1 MLSEDFSTE
10 TPAIVNVAAVA
21 PCTPTATANETIVS
35 MEIDEKYKHQLFK
48 LLKQARLAEI
58 DYARREHEQKLRFEQ
73 SEQELKMSY
82 YRQQQDL
89 KLRQMREEH
98 DTRMRQQRRE
108 HEARLSV
115 YNHSSSGLNGNGDA
129 DQQLAVQE
137 QAQMG
142 GAVRCNAKT
151 DYNNLRLDSGS
162 AQSQSQLQPQPS
174 TSSSSSSSATSLALN
189 ANSLA
194 FN

>member
-115 YNHSSSGLNGNGDA
+115 YNHSSLNGNGDA

-162 AQSQSQLQPQPS
+162 GQSQSQLQPQPS

>member
-21 PCTPTATANETIVS
+21 PCTPTAAVNDTMVG
-35 MEIDEKYKHQLFK
+35 MEIDEKYKNQLFK

-98 DTRMRQQRRE
+98 DMRMRQQRRE

-115 YNHSSSGLNGNGDA
+115 YNHSSSGLNSNGDA
-129 DQQLAVQE
+129 DRQRAVQE
-137 QAQMG
+137 QSQMG
-142 GAVRCNAKT
+142 SAVRCNAKT

-162 AQSQSQLQPQPS
+162 AQSQLQPQPS

>member
-1 MLSEDFSTE
+1 MAAVTPF
-10 TPAIVNVAAVA
+10 TPAAGV
-21 PCTPTATANETIVS
+21 NETIVS
-35 MEIDEKYKHQLFK
+35 AEIDEKYKYQLFK

-73 SEQELKMSY
+73 MEQELKMSY

-98 DTRMRQQRRE
+98 DMRMRQQRRE

-115 YNHSSSGLNGNGDA
+115 YNHSSRGLNGNGDA

-137 QAQMG
+137 PAQMG
-142 GAVRCNAKT
+142 SAVRCNAKT
-151 DYNNLRLDSGS
+151 DYNNLHLDSGS
-162 AQSQSQLQPQPS
+162 TQLQSQLQQQPS
-174 TSSSSSSSATSLALN
+174 TSSSSSSTAASLAQN
-189 ANSLA
+189 TNSLA
-194 FN
+194 YN